1 MTQGLYLMVIPLST
15 ASREPGPR
23 KSRCSARIP
32 PAGAASRI
40 AGPLA
45 GQNRRRRENGGN
57 GVEYT
62 KPFIRFTP
70 MDMRMPRIYLGKIL
84 LCWCDSCHAPVLSG
98 VCACGAPTRPVAVTP
113 PGDARPAFPDD
124 IERINHIFSEH
135 FGAPLI
141 PEGHIALLNKVPA
154 EDRMDEIVLGGAVV
168 GAVRYIPDERR
179 YEPLPRP
186 AAANYMRPT
195 KRYVVI
201 DDGAIPSIRD
211 SGASVLAPG
220 LVSIDPAVREGDE
233 VFILTKAG
241 ECIGVGRSRVDAEA
255 AGTMERGVIVRT
267 RKNVASVCVPGEAT
281 WDDAVRANEPALAE
295 YEARSVR
302 FVREVAEQNPER
314 PTVSYSGGKD
324 SLATLLVVLKALGP
338 VPLLFADTGLEF
350 PETCENVD
358 AVAERY
364 GLPVLRVCDEETFW
378 KTFEES
384 GPPAVDHRWCCKVC
398 KLHPIGRLISEN
410 WGECLSFIGQ
420 RKYESV
426 KRMQSRRGWRN
437 GNVPQQLSAAPI
449 QQWTAMHVWL
459 YIFREKAPYNTL
471 YERGLDRIGCFMCPS
486 SDLAT
491 FAIIE
496 ESHPELLEIWRERLA
511 GWQEKQ
517 GLPGDWIERGLWR
530 KRGDADEEEDSY
542 N

>member
-1 MTQGLYLMVIPLST
+1 
-15 ASREPGPR
+15 
-23 KSRCSARIP
+23 
-32 PAGAASRI
+32 
-40 AGPLA
+40 
-45 GQNRRRRENGGN
+45 
-57 GVEYT
+57 
-62 KPFIRFTP
+62 
-70 MDMRMPRIYLGKIL
+70 MPRLYLGKIL
-84 LCWCDSCHAPVLSG
+84 LRWCDSCHTPVLSG
-98 VCACGAPTRPVAVTP
+98 VCACGTPTRPVAVTP

-124 IERINHIFSEH
+124 VERVNRIFSEH

-168 GAVRYIPDERR
+168 GAIRYFPEERR
-179 YEPLPRP
+179 WEPLPRP
-186 AAANYMRPT
+186 AAGAYMRPT
-195 KRYVVI
+195 KRCVVV

-220 LVSIDPAVREGDE
+220 LVSIDPAVAGGDE

-241 ECIGVGRSRVDAEA
+241 ECIGVGRAKVDAA
-255 AGTMERGVIVRT
+255 TAGTMERGLVVRT
-267 RKNVASVCVPGEAT
+267 RKNVQSVCVPGEAT
-281 WDDAVRANEPALAE
+281 WDDAVRANEQVLAD
-295 YEARSVR
+295 YEAKSIQ
-302 FVREVAEQNPER
+302 FVREVAEQNPEK

-350 PETCENVD
+350 PETNENVD
-358 AVAERY
+358 EVAERY
-364 GLPVLRVCDEETFW
+364 GLEVLRVCDDETFW
-378 KTFEES
+378 KVFDEN
-384 GPPAVDHRWCCKVC
+384 GPPAVDNRWCCKVC
-398 KLHPIGRLISEN
+398 KLHPVGRLIDEH

-426 KRMQSRRGWRN
+426 RRMQSRRVWRN
-437 GNVPQQLSAAPI
+437 GHVPQQLSAAPI

-459 YIFREKAPYNTL
+459 YIFREKAPYNRL

-491 FAIIE
+491 FVIIG
-496 ESHPELLEIWRERLA
+496 ESHPELLEMWYKRLA
-511 GWQEKQ
+511 RWQEER
-517 GLPGDWIERGLWR
+517 GLPDDWIGRGLWR

>member
-1 MTQGLYLMVIPLST
+1 MTRL
-15 ASREPGPR
+15 
-23 KSRCSARIP
+23 
-32 PAGAASRI
+32 
-40 AGPLA
+40 
-45 GQNRRRRENGGN
+45 
-57 GVEYT
+57 
-62 KPFIRFTP
+62 
-70 MDMRMPRIYLGKIL
+70 YLGKIL
-84 LCWCDSCHAPVLSG
+84 LRWCDSCHAPVLSG
-98 VCACGAPTRPVAVTP
+98 VCACGTPTRPVAVTP

-124 IERINHIFSEH
+124 VERVNRIFSEH

-168 GAVRYIPDERR
+168 GAIRYFPEERR
-179 YEPLPRP
+179 WEPLPRP
-186 AAANYMRPT
+186 AAAAYLKPT
-195 KRYVVI
+195 KRYVVV
-201 DDGAIPSIRD
+201 DGGAIPSIRD

-220 LVSIDPAVREGDE
+220 LVSIDPAVAEGDE
-233 VFILTKAG
+233 VFILTRAG
-241 ECIGVGRSRVDAEA
+241 ECIGVGRAKVDAA
-255 AGTMERGVIVRT
+255 TAGTMERGLVVRT
-267 RKNVASVCVPGEAT
+267 RKNVQSVCVPGEAT
-281 WDDAVRANEPALAE
+281 WEDVVRANEPVLAD
-295 YEARSVR
+295 YEAASIR
-302 FVREVAEQNPER
+302 FVREVAEQNPEK

-358 AVAERY
+358 EVAERY
-364 GLPVLRVCDEETFW
+364 GLEVLRVCDEETFW
-378 KTFEES
+378 KMFDEN
-384 GPPAVDHRWCCKVC
+384 GPPAVDNRWCCTVC
-398 KLHPIGRLISEN
+398 KLHPVGRLIGEH

-426 KRMQSRRGWRN
+426 RRMQSRRVWRN
-437 GNVPQQLSAAPI
+437 AHVPQQLSAAPI

-459 YIFREKAPYNTL
+459 YIFREKAPYNRL

-491 FAIIE
+491 FAIIGV
-496 ESHPELLEIWRERLA
+496 SHPELLAMWHGKLA
-511 GWQEKQ
+511 RWQERQ
-517 GLPGDWIERGLWR
+517 GLSPDWIERGLWR

>member
-1 MTQGLYLMVIPLST
+1 M
-15 ASREPGPR
+15 A
-23 KSRCSARIP
+23 
-32 PAGAASRI
+32 
-40 AGPLA
+40 
-45 GQNRRRRENGGN
+45 
-57 GVEYT
+57 
-62 KPFIRFTP
+62 
-70 MDMRMPRIYLGKIL
+70 RIYLGKIL
-84 LCWCDSCHAPVLSG
+84 LRWCDACHAPVLSG

-124 IERINHIFSEH
+124 IERINRIFREH
-135 FGAPLI
+135 FGAALV

-154 EDRMDEIVLGGAVV
+154 DDRMDEIVLGGAVV
-168 GAVRYIPDERR
+168 GAVRYFPDEHRW
-179 YEPLPRP
+179 EPLPRP
-186 AAANYMRPT
+186 AAAKYLKPT
-195 KRYVVI
+195 KRYVVV
-201 DDGAIPSIRD
+201 DDGAIPSILE

-220 LVSIDPAVREGDE
+220 LVSIDPAVAEGDE

-241 ECIGVGRSRVDAEA
+241 ECVGVGRAKVDAA
-255 AGTMERGVIVRT
+255 TAGTMERGVVVRT
-267 RKNVASVCVPGEAT
+267 RKNVKSVCVPGEAT
-281 WDDAVRANEPALAE
+281 WEDAVRANEPALAD
-295 YEARSVR
+295 YESKSIR

-364 GLPVLRVCDEETFW
+364 GLEVLKICDDETFW
-378 KTFEES
+378 KTFEEN
-384 GPPAVDHRWCCKVC
+384 GPPAVDNRWCCKVC
-398 KLHPIGRLISEN
+398 KLHPVGRLIDEN

-426 KRMQSRRGWRN
+426 KRMQSRRVWKN
-437 GNVPQQLSAAPI
+437 SYVPQQLSAAPI

-459 YIFREKAPYNTL
+459 YIFREKAPYNRL

-491 FAIIE
+491 FAIIG
-496 ESHPELLEIWRERLA
+496 ESHPGLLEMWYRRLA
-511 GWQEKQ
+511 RWQEER
-517 GLPGDWIERGLWR
+517 GLPDDWIERGLWR

>member
-1 MTQGLYLMVIPLST
+1 
-15 ASREPGPR
+15 
-23 KSRCSARIP
+23 
-32 PAGAASRI
+32 
-40 AGPLA
+40 
-45 GQNRRRRENGGN
+45 
-57 GVEYT
+57 
-62 KPFIRFTP
+62 
-70 MDMRMPRIYLGKIL
+70 MRMSRLYLGKIL
-84 LCWCDSCHAPVLSG
+84 LRWCDSCHVPVLSG

-124 IERINHIFSEH
+124 IERINRIFSEH

-141 PEGHIALLNKVPA
+141 PQGHIALLNKVPA

-168 GAVRYIPDERR
+168 GAVRYFPDERR
-179 YEPLPRP
+179 FEPLPRP
-186 AAANYMRPT
+186 AAANYLRPK
-195 KRYVVI
+195 KRYVVV
-201 DDGAIPSIRD
+201 DDGAIPSIGD
-211 SGASVLAPG
+211 GGASVLAPG

-233 VFILTKAG
+233 VFILTRAG
-241 ECIGVGRSRVDAEA
+241 ECIGVGRAKADAATA
-255 AGTMERGVIVRT
+255 ATMERGVVVRT
-267 RKNVASVCVPGEAT
+267 RKNVRSVCVPGEAA
-281 WDDAVRANEPALAE
+281 WEDAVRANGPALAE
-295 YEARSVR
+295 YEAASIR
-302 FVREVAEQNPER
+302 FVREVAEQNPQR

-364 GLPVLRVCDEETFW
+364 GLEVFRVSDGETFW
-378 KTFEES
+378 KTFEEN
-384 GPPAVDHRWCCKVC
+384 GPPAVDNRWCCKVC
-398 KLHPIGRLISEN
+398 KLHPVGRLIGEN

-426 KRMQSRRGWRN
+426 KRMQSRRVWKN
-437 GNVPQQLSAAPI
+437 PSVPQQVSAAPI

-459 YIFREKAPYNTL
+459 YIFREKAPYNRL

-491 FAIIE
+491 LAIIG
-496 ESHPELLEIWRERLA
+496 ESHPGLWEMWSENLA
-511 GWQEKQ
+511 RWQEKQ
-517 GLPGDWIERGLWR
+517 GLSPDWIERGLWR